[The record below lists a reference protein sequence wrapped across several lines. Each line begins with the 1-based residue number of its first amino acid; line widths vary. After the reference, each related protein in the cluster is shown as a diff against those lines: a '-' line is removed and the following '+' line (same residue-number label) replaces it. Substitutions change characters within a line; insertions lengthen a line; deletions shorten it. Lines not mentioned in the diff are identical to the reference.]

1 MAYFDEFPDILL
13 PSFSDGRNSSSDFSK
28 SKNLFKRAKIRD
40 DFFSNATVFDYYT
53 ILGDDRPDNIANKFY
68 GDSELDW
75 VVLLSN
81 NILNVRDEWPMSQ
94 YDLERYL
101 DNKYSTEQLQEIH
114 HYETKEVVIS
124 PNSGGGGIRL
134 LDEGLSVDASFT
146 FEYTDPSTGSPISLS
161 GANILTSVSTYQ
173 FEVDKNDEKR
183 NIYLLRSNF
192 LDTVFTDMR
201 EIMTYTNSSQFID
214 NRTKKS
220 DNIRI
225 LSPR

>member
-13 PSFSDGRNSSSDFSK
+13 PSFANDRNSSSDFVR

-40 DFFSNATVFDYYT
+40 DFFSTATVFDLYS
-53 ILGDDRPDNIANKFY
+53 IIGDDRPDNVAQKLY

-81 NILNVRDEWPMSQ
+81 NIINIRDEWPMSQ

-101 DNKYSTEQLQEIH
+101 DNKYSQEQLSEVH
-114 HYETKEVVIS
+114 HYETKEVKTDF
-124 PNSGGGGIRL
+124 GML
-134 LDEGLSVDASFT
+134 LLQEGLWVDANYTFKFT
-146 FEYTDPSTGSPISLS
+146 DDDEVKTLS

-173 FEVDKNDEKR
+173 FEIQKNDSKR
-183 NIYLLRSNF
+183 NIYALRPNF
-192 LDTVFTDMR
+192 LQTVFSDMR
-201 EIMTYTNSSQFID
+201 DIMTYTNSSQYID
-214 NRTKKS
+214 NRTKKG
-220 DNIRI
+220 DNLRI

>member
-13 PSFSDGRNSSSDFSK
+13 PSFSDGRNSSSDFSQ
-28 SKNLFKRAKIRD
+28 SKNLFKRAKVRD
-40 DFFSNATVFDYYT
+40 DFFSTATVFDYYT

-68 GDSELDW
+68 GDAELDW
-75 VVLLSN
+75 VVLISN

-114 HYETKEVVIS
+114 HYETKEVVIGS
-124 PNSGGGGIRL
+124 NRSGGGIRL

-146 FEYTDPSTGSPISLS
+146 FEYTEPSTGSPISLS
-161 GANILTSVSTYQ
+161 GANILTSVSTYK

-183 NIYLLRSNF
+183 NIFLLRPSF
-192 LDTVFTDMR
+192 LDTVFADMR
-201 EIMTYTNSSQFID
+201 EIMTYTNSSQYID
-214 NRTKKS
+214 NRTKKG
-220 DNIRI
+220 DNLRI

>member
-40 DFFSNATVFDYYT
+40 DFFSTATVFDYYS
-53 ILGDDRPDNIANKFY
+53 IVGDDRPDNIASKFY
-68 GDSELDW
+68 GDAELDW

-101 DNKYSTEQLQEIH
+101 DNKYSAEQLQQIH
-114 HYETKEVVIS
+114 HYETKELVIH
-124 PNSGGGGIRL
+124 PNAGGGGIRL
-134 LDEGLSVDASFT
+134 LDEGLSVDASFN
-146 FEYTDPSTGSPISLS
+146 FEYTDPLTGSPISLS
-161 GANILTSVSTYQ
+161 GANILTSVSTYK

-183 NIYLLRSNF
+183 NIFLLRPSF
-192 LDTVFTDMR
+192 LDTVFADMR
-201 EIMTYTNSSQFID
+201 EIMTYTNSSQYID
-214 NRTKKS
+214 NRTKKG
-220 DNIRI
+220 DNLRI

>member
-13 PSFSDGRNSSSDFSK
+13 PSFANDRNSSSDFVR

-40 DFFSNATVFDYYT
+40 DFFSTATVFDLYS
-53 ILGDDRPDNIANKFY
+53 IIGDDRPDNVAQKLY

-81 NILNVRDEWPMSQ
+81 NIINVRDEWPMSQ

-101 DNKYSTEQLQEIH
+101 DNKYSQEQLSEIH
-114 HYETKEVVIS
+114 HYETKEVKTDF
-124 PNSGGGGIRL
+124 GML
-134 LDEGLSVDASFT
+134 LLQEGLWVDANYTFKFT
-146 FEYTDPSTGSPISLS
+146 DDDEVKTLS

-173 FEVDKNDEKR
+173 FEIQKNDSKR
-183 NIYLLRSNF
+183 NIYALRPNF
-192 LDTVFTDMR
+192 LQTVFSDMR
-201 EIMTYTNSSQFID
+201 DIMTYTNSSQYID
-214 NRTKKS
+214 NRTKKG
-220 DNIRI
+220 DNLRI

>member
-13 PSFSDGRNSSSDFSK
+13 PSFANDRNSSSDFVR

-40 DFFSNATVFDYYT
+40 DFFSTATVFDLYS
-53 ILGDDRPDNIANKFY
+53 IIGDDRPDNVAQKLY

-81 NILNVRDEWPMSQ
+81 NIINVRDEWPMSQ

-101 DNKYSTEQLQEIH
+101 DNKYSQEQLSEIH
-114 HYETKEVVIS
+114 HYETKEVKTDF
-124 PNSGGGGIRL
+124 GML
-134 LDEGLSVDASFT
+134 LLQEGLWVDANYTFKFT
-146 FEYTDPSTGSPISLS
+146 DDDEVKTLS

-173 FEVDKNDEKR
+173 FEIQKNDSKR
-183 NIYLLRSNF
+183 NIYALRPNF
-192 LDTVFTDMR
+192 LQTVFSDMR
-201 EIMTYTNSSQFID
+201 DIMTYTNSSQYID
-214 NRTKKS
+214 NRTKKG
-220 DNIRI
+220 DNLRL

>member
-28 SKNLFKRAKIRD
+28 SKNLFKRAKVRD
-40 DFFSNATVFDYYT
+40 DFFSTATVFDYYT
-53 ILGDDRPDNIANKFY
+53 IVGDDRPDNIANKFY
-68 GDSELDW
+68 GDPELDW
-75 VVLLSN
+75 VVLISN

-101 DNKYSTEQLQEIH
+101 DNKYSAEQLQEIH
-114 HYETKEVVIS
+114 HYETKEVVIH
-124 PNSGGGGIRL
+124 PNAGGGGIRL

-146 FEYTDPSTGSPISLS
+146 FEYTDPIGGSPISLS
-161 GANILTSVSTYQ
+161 GSNILTSVSNYQ
-173 FEVDKNDEKR
+173 FEITKNDEKR

-192 LDTVFTDMR
+192 LDTIFTDMR
-201 EIMTYTNSSQFID
+201 EIMTYTNSSQYID
-214 NRTKKS
+214 NRTKKG
-220 DNIRI
+220 DNLRI

>member
-201 EIMTYTNSSQFID
+201 EIMTYTNSSQYID
-214 NRTKKS
+214 NRTKKG
-220 DNIRI
+220 DNLRI

>member
-13 PSFSDGRNSSSDFSK
+13 PSFANDRNSSSDFVR

-40 DFFSNATVFDYYT
+40 DFFSTATVFDLYS
-53 ILGDDRPDNIANKFY
+53 IIGDDRPDNVAQKLY

-81 NILNVRDEWPMSQ
+81 NIINVRDEWPMSQ

-101 DNKYSTEQLQEIH
+101 DNKYSQEQLSEIH
-114 HYETKEVVIS
+114 HYETKEVKTDF
-124 PNSGGGGIRL
+124 GML
-134 LDEGLSVDASFT
+134 LLQEGLWVDANYTFKFT
-146 FEYTDPSTGSPISLS
+146 DDDEVKTLS

-173 FEVDKNDEKR
+173 FEIQKNDSKR
-183 NIYLLRSNF
+183 NIYALRSNY
-192 LDTVFTDMR
+192 LQTVFSDMR
-201 EIMTYTNSSQFID
+201 DIMTYTNSSQYID
-214 NRTKKS
+214 NRTKKG
-220 DNIRI
+220 DNLRL

>member
-13 PSFSDGRNSSSDFSK
+13 PSFANDRNSSSDFVR

-40 DFFSNATVFDYYT
+40 DFFSTATVFDLYS
-53 ILGDDRPDNIANKFY
+53 IIGDDRPDNVAQKLY

-81 NILNVRDEWPMSQ
+81 NIINVRDEWPMSQ

-101 DNKYSTEQLQEIH
+101 DNKYSQEQLSEVH
-114 HYETKEVVIS
+114 HYETKEVKTDF
-124 PNSGGGGIRL
+124 GML
-134 LDEGLSVDASFT
+134 LLQEGLWVDANYTFKFT
-146 FEYTDPSTGSPISLS
+146 DDDEVKTLS

-173 FEVDKNDEKR
+173 FEIQKNDSKR
-183 NIYLLRSNF
+183 NIYALRSNY
-192 LDTVFTDMR
+192 LQTVFSDMR
-201 EIMTYTNSSQFID
+201 DIMTYTNSSQYID
-214 NRTKKS
+214 NRTKKG
-220 DNIRI
+220 DNLRI

>member
-13 PSFSDGRNSSSDFSK
+13 PSFANDRNSSSDFVR

-40 DFFSNATVFDYYT
+40 DFFSTATVFDLYS
-53 ILGDDRPDNIANKFY
+53 IIGDDRPDNVAQKLY

-81 NILNVRDEWPMSQ
+81 NIINVRDEWPMSQ

-101 DNKYSTEQLQEIH
+101 DNKYSQEQLSEVH
-114 HYETKEVVIS
+114 HYETKEVKTDF
-124 PNSGGGGIRL
+124 GML
-134 LDEGLSVDASFT
+134 LLQEGLWVDANYTFKFT
-146 FEYTDPSTGSPISLS
+146 DDDEVKTLS

-173 FEVDKNDEKR
+173 FEIQKNDSKR
-183 NIYLLRSNF
+183 NIYVLRSNY
-192 LDTVFTDMR
+192 LQTVFSDMR
-201 EIMTYTNSSQFID
+201 DIMTYTNSSQYID
-214 NRTKKS
+214 NRTKKG
-220 DNIRI
+220 DNLRI

>member
-13 PSFSDGRNSSSDFSK
+13 PSFANDRNSSSDFVR

-40 DFFSNATVFDYYT
+40 DFFSTATVFDLYS
-53 ILGDDRPDNIANKFY
+53 IIGDDRPDNVAQKLY

-81 NILNVRDEWPMSQ
+81 NIINVRDEWPMSQ

-101 DNKYSTEQLQEIH
+101 DNKYSQEQLSEVH
-114 HYETKEVVIS
+114 HYETKEVKTDF
-124 PNSGGGGIRL
+124 GML
-134 LDEGLSVDASFT
+134 LLQKGLWVDANYTFKFT
-146 FEYTDPSTGSPISLS
+146 DDDEVKTLS

-173 FEVDKNDEKR
+173 FEIQKNDSKR
-183 NIYLLRSNF
+183 NIYALRPNF
-192 LDTVFTDMR
+192 LQTVFSDMR
-201 EIMTYTNSSQFID
+201 DIMTYTNSSQYID
-214 NRTKKS
+214 NRTKKG
-220 DNIRI
+220 DNLRI

>member
-13 PSFSDGRNSSSDFSK
+13 PSFANDRNSSSDFVR

-40 DFFSNATVFDYYT
+40 DFFSTATVFDLYS
-53 ILGDDRPDNIANKFY
+53 IIGDDRPDNVAQKLY

-81 NILNVRDEWPMSQ
+81 NIINVRDEWPMSQ

-101 DNKYSTEQLQEIH
+101 DNKYSQEQLSEVH
-114 HYETKEVVIS
+114 HYETKEVKTDF
-124 PNSGGGGIRL
+124 GML
-134 LDEGLSVDASFT
+134 LLQKGLWVDANYTLKFT
-146 FEYTDPSTGSPISLS
+146 DDDEVKTLS

-173 FEVDKNDEKR
+173 FEIQKNDSKR
-183 NIYLLRSNF
+183 NIYALRPNF
-192 LDTVFTDMR
+192 LQTVFSDMR
-201 EIMTYTNSSQFID
+201 DIMTYTNSSQYID
-214 NRTKKS
+214 NRTKKG
-220 DNIRI
+220 DNLRL

>member
-13 PSFSDGRNSSSDFSK
+13 PSFANDRNSSSDFVR

-40 DFFSNATVFDYYT
+40 DFFSTATVFDLYS
-53 ILGDDRPDNIANKFY
+53 IIGDDRPDNVAQKLY

-81 NILNVRDEWPMSQ
+81 NIINVRDEWPMSQ

-101 DNKYSTEQLQEIH
+101 DNKYSQEQLSEIH
-114 HYETKEVVIS
+114 HYETKEVKTDF
-124 PNSGGGGIRL
+124 GML
-134 LDEGLSVDASFT
+134 LLQEGLWVDANYTFKFT
-146 FEYTDPSTGSPISLS
+146 DDDEVKTLS

-173 FEVDKNDEKR
+173 FEIQKNDSKR
-183 NIYLLRSNF
+183 NIYALRSNY
-192 LDTVFTDMR
+192 LQTVFSDMR
-201 EIMTYTNSSQFID
+201 DIMTYTNSSQYID
-214 NRTKKS
+214 NRTKKG
-220 DNIRI
+220 DNLRI